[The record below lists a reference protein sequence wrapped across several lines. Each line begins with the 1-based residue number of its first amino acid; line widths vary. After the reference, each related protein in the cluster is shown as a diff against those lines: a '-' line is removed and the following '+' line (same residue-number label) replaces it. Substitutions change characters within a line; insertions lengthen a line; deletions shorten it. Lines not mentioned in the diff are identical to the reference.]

1 MGLPGPT
8 RTPRLP
14 PKIDPQNN
22 SGNILPVGTLI
33 LGVKQPQVSFHVPL
47 VAVRT
52 NAVGATSSTAGS
64 SGGAGMLGSCPDV
77 IEVTFALGHYR
88 KCGSGSIYL
97 PFDRSKSAG
106 ATSR

>member
-47 VAVRT
+47 VISREDERSWSDIV
-52 NAVGATSSTAGS
+52 N
-64 SGGAGMLGSCPDV
+64 
-77 IEVTFALGHYR
+77 
-88 KCGSGSIYL
+88 CGIKRRRWHARLLS
-97 PFDRSKSAG
+97 
-106 ATSR
+106 